1 MKDLTEGMILKGTVR
16 NVIDF
21 GVFVDIGVHQ
31 DGLVHIS
38 QITDKKIYQ
47 ASIGSGKCRRYCRCK
62 SDECGCEEK
71 TNSVDDERN
80 IKMFSYETI
89 QLFNDLELVI
99 YNYIMKNSSQVQYMT
114 IRELADAVHV
124 STSSIMR
131 FCKKAGCDGYAE
143 FRVKFKLYLE
153 SRKEIQPQNDLSEL
167 LHYFQGVHTSAFEE
181 QISRAVDMVRGAQQV
196 ILIGVGSSGTLA
208 RYGARYF
215 SNVGKFSQYIDDPY
229 YPISRDTYIDTV
241 VIALSE
247 SGETR
252 QTIEM
257 TESFKRHQCKIL
269 SITNKDS
276 STLSKISDMNLSYF
290 VTERFVEGR
299 YNVTSQVPVLF
310 LMETIARTL
319 VYQDAQDVPDL

>member
-1 MKDLTEGMILKGTVR
+1 
-16 NVIDF
+16 
-21 GVFVDIGVHQ
+21 
-31 DGLVHIS
+31 
-38 QITDKKIYQ
+38 
-47 ASIGSGKCRRYCRCK
+47 
-62 SDECGCEEK
+62 
-71 TNSVDDERN
+71 
-80 IKMFSYETI
+80 MFSYETI

-229 YPISRDTYIDTV
+229 YPISRDTYI
-241 VIALSE
+241 
-247 SGETR
+247 ETR

-310 LMETIARTL
+310 LMETIARRL
-319 VYQDAQDVPDL
+319 

>member
-1 MKDLTEGMILKGTVR
+1 
-16 NVIDF
+16 
-21 GVFVDIGVHQ
+21 
-31 DGLVHIS
+31 
-38 QITDKKIYQ
+38 
-47 ASIGSGKCRRYCRCK
+47 
-62 SDECGCEEK
+62 
-71 TNSVDDERN
+71 
-80 IKMFSYETI
+80 MFSYETI

-252 QTIEM
+252 QRIEM

-310 LMETIARTL
+310 LMETIARRL
-319 VYQDAQDVPDL
+319 

>member
-1 MKDLTEGMILKGTVR
+1 
-16 NVIDF
+16 
-21 GVFVDIGVHQ
+21 
-31 DGLVHIS
+31 
-38 QITDKKIYQ
+38 
-47 ASIGSGKCRRYCRCK
+47 
-62 SDECGCEEK
+62 
-71 TNSVDDERN
+71 
-80 IKMFSYETI
+80 MFSYETI
-89 QLFNDLELVI
+89 QFFNDLELFI

-215 SNVGKFSQYIDDPY
+215 SNVGKFRQYIDDPY
-229 YPISRDTYIDTV
+229 YPISRDT
-241 VIALSE
+241 
-247 SGETR
+247 
-252 QTIEM
+252 
-257 TESFKRHQCKIL
+257 
-269 SITNKDS
+269 
-276 STLSKISDMNLSYF
+276 
-290 VTERFVEGR
+290 
-299 YNVTSQVPVLF
+299 
-310 LMETIARTL
+310 
-319 VYQDAQDVPDL
+319 

>member
-1 MKDLTEGMILKGTVR
+1 
-16 NVIDF
+16 
-21 GVFVDIGVHQ
+21 
-31 DGLVHIS
+31 
-38 QITDKKIYQ
+38 
-47 ASIGSGKCRRYCRCK
+47 
-62 SDECGCEEK
+62 
-71 TNSVDDERN
+71 
-80 IKMFSYETI
+80 MFAYETI

-310 LMETIARTL
+310 LMETIARRL
-319 VYQDAQDVPDL
+319 

>member
-1 MKDLTEGMILKGTVR
+1 
-16 NVIDF
+16 
-21 GVFVDIGVHQ
+21 
-31 DGLVHIS
+31 
-38 QITDKKIYQ
+38 
-47 ASIGSGKCRRYCRCK
+47 
-62 SDECGCEEK
+62 
-71 TNSVDDERN
+71 
-80 IKMFSYETI
+80 MFSYETI

-229 YPISRDTYIDTV
+229 YPISRDTYIDT
-241 VIALSE
+241 
-247 SGETR
+247 R

-310 LMETIARTL
+310 LMETIARRL
-319 VYQDAQDVPDL
+319 